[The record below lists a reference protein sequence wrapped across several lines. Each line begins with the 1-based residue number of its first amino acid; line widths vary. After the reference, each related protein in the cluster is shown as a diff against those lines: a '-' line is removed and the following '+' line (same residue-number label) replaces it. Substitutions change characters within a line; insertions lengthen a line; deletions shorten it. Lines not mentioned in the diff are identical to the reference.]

1 MIFPPFFV
9 TMTEHPIY
17 KERLFKMIRKNT
29 RRMLSVLL
37 AAVLSAAMLSSCSN
51 IQTTEEQPSAE
62 TTEQITEEATV
73 GESTPSV
80 EKITLSD
87 ESGLPQFNNPSE
99 DSEVAIIHTTL
110 GDIKVMFFPEY
121 APKAVENFLTHAK
134 EGYYDGI
141 SFHRVI
147 DGFMIQGGDPNGD
160 GTGGESIWG
169 DVFENEVSDQ
179 LYNFYGALAMAN
191 AGPDTNGSQFFIVQ
205 CKDTVTDDTAES
217 MMTTMYMNRETCKAT
232 LMLNE
237 KAASG
242 ASQEELNAYVDGLNN
257 TLNQEY
263 MNGVP
268 EDQKAVLQKAI
279 DLYKEVGGTPHLD
292 YKHTVFGQ
300 VFEEDMAVVDQIAA
314 VETDENDKPT
324 TDVTIESAEIT
335 TYHAE

>member
-62 TTEQITEEATV
+62 TTEQTTEEATV

-169 DVFENEVSDQ
+169 EPFEDEFSDQ
-179 LYNFYGALAMAN
+179 LFNFRGALSMAN
-191 AGPDTNGSQFFIVQ
+191 SGSNTNGSQFFIVQ
-205 CKDTVTDDTAES
+205 
-217 MMTTMYMNRETCKAT
+217 AT
-232 LMLNE
+232 GLPDGVEILYQQIGHPEAAQE
-237 KAASG
+237 KYA
-242 ASQEELNAYVDGLNN
+242 
-257 TLNQEY
+257 
-263 MNGVP
+263 
-268 EDQKAVLQKAI
+268 
-279 DLYKEVGGTPHLD
+279 EVGGTPWLD
-292 YKHTVFGQ
+292 LQHTVFGQ
-300 VFEEDMAVVDQIAA
+300 VFDGMDVVDEIVAQTATEENNGL
-314 VETDENDKPT
+314 VPEDERAI
-324 TDVTIESAEIT
+324 IESIT
-335 TYHAE
+335 VAPATDYFNYD

>member
-62 TTEQITEEATV
+62 TTEQTTEEATV

-80 EKITLSD
+80 EKIPLSD

-141 SFHRVI
+141 SFHRVME
-147 DGFMIQGGDPNGD
+147 DFMIQGGDPNGD

-169 DVFENEVSDQ
+169 EPFEDEFSDQ
-179 LYNFYGALAMAN
+179 LFNFRGALSMAN
-191 AGPDTNGSQFFIVQ
+191 SGSDTNGSQFFIVQ
-205 CKDTVTDDTAES
+205 K
-217 MMTTMYMNRETCKAT
+217 TTLPEGVEVIFQQMGHPDAAV
-232 LMLNE
+232 E
-237 KAASG
+237 KY
-242 ASQEELNAYVDGLNN
+242 EE
-257 TLNQEY
+257 
-263 MNGVP
+263 
-268 EDQKAVLQKAI
+268 I
-279 DLYKEVGGTPHLD
+279 GGTPWLD
-292 YKHTVFGQ
+292 LQHTVFGQ
-300 VFEEDMAVVDQIAA
+300 VFDGMDVVDEIVAQTATEENNGL
-314 VETDENDKPT
+314 VPEDERAI
-324 TDVTIESAEIT
+324 IESIT
-335 TYHAE
+335 VAPATDYFNYD

>member
-1 MIFPPFFV
+1 
-9 TMTEHPIY
+9 
-17 KERLFKMIRKNT
+17 MIRKNT

-62 TTEQITEEATV
+62 TTEQTTEEATV

-141 SFHRVI
+141 SFHRVME
-147 DGFMIQGGDPNGD
+147 DFMIQGGDPNGD

-169 DVFENEVSDQ
+169 EPFEDEFSDQ
-179 LYNFYGALAMAN
+179 LFNFRGALSMAN
-191 AGPDTNGSQFFIVQ
+191 SGSDTNGSQFFIVQ
-205 CKDTVTDDTAES
+205 K
-217 MMTTMYMNRETCKAT
+217 TTLPEGVEVIFQQMGHPDAAV
-232 LMLNE
+232 E
-237 KAASG
+237 KY
-242 ASQEELNAYVDGLNN
+242 EE
-257 TLNQEY
+257 
-263 MNGVP
+263 
-268 EDQKAVLQKAI
+268 I
-279 DLYKEVGGTPHLD
+279 CGTPWLD
-292 YKHTVFGQ
+292 LQHTVFGQ
-300 VFEEDMAVVDQIAA
+300 VFDGMDVVDEIVAQTA
-314 VETDENDKPT
+314 TDETNGLVPEDERSI
-324 TDVTIESAEIT
+324 IESIT
-335 TYHAE
+335 VAPATDYFNYD

>member
-62 TTEQITEEATV
+62 TTEQTTEEATV

-141 SFHRVI
+141 SFHRVME
-147 DGFMIQGGDPNGD
+147 DFMIQGGDPNGD

-169 DVFENEVSDQ
+169 EEFEDEFDTQ
-179 LYNFYGALAMAN
+179 LHNFRGALSMAN
-191 AGPDTNGSQFFIVQ
+191 PGVADSNGSQFFIVQ
-205 CKDTVTDDTAES
+205 ATSCPEQFISS
-217 MMTTMYMNRETCKAT
+217 MEQVSAQDGGVSYPEAVI
-232 LMLNE
+232 E
-237 KAASG
+237 KY
-242 ASQEELNAYVDGLNN
+242 QE
-257 TLNQEY
+257 
-263 MNGVP
+263 
-268 EDQKAVLQKAI
+268 I
-279 DLYKEVGGTPHLD
+279 GGTPWLD
-292 YKHTVFGQ
+292 YQHTVFGQ
-300 VFEEDMAVVDQIAA
+300 VFDGMDVVDEIVAQTATEENNGL
-314 VETDENDKPT
+314 VPEDER
-324 TDVTIESAEIT
+324 VIIESIT
-335 TYHAE
+335 VAPATDYFNYD

>member
-62 TTEQITEEATV
+62 TTEQTTEEATV

-169 DVFENEVSDQ
+169 EVFENEVSDQ

-191 AGPDTNGSQFFIVQ
+191 AQYGQPEVAQ
-205 CKDTVTDDTAES
+205 
-217 MMTTMYMNRETCKAT
+217 
-232 LMLNE
+232 E
-237 KAASG
+237 KY
-242 ASQEELNAYVDGLNN
+242 N
-257 TLNQEY
+257 
-263 MNGVP
+263 
-268 EDQKAVLQKAI
+268 
-279 DLYKEVGGTPHLD
+279 EVGGAPWLD
-292 YKHTVFGQ
+292 GSYTVFGQ
-300 VFEEDMAVVDQIAA
+300 VFEGMDVVDAIVAQAKD
-314 VETDENDKPT
+314 TDENGIVAEDQRAI
-324 TDVTIESAEIT
+324 IESIT
-335 TYHAE
+335 VAPATDYFNYD

>member
-1 MIFPPFFV
+1 
-9 TMTEHPIY
+9 
-17 KERLFKMIRKNT
+17 MIRKNT

-62 TTEQITEEATV
+62 TTEQTTEEATV

-169 DVFENEVSDQ
+169 EPFEDEFSDQ
-179 LYNFYGALAMAN
+179 LFNFRGALSMAN
-191 AGPDTNGSQFFIVQ
+191 SGSNTNGSQFFIVQ
-205 CKDTVTDDTAES
+205 GNAVDES
-217 MMTTMYMNRETCKAT
+217 
-232 LMLNE
+232 LV
-237 KAASG
+237 
-242 ASQEELNAYVDGLNN
+242 SQMEQSNAFSEEVIAKY
-257 TLNQEY
+257 E
-263 MNGVP
+263 
-268 EDQKAVLQKAI
+268 
-279 DLYKEVGGTPHLD
+279 EVGGYPQLD
-292 YKHTVFGQ
+292 YRHTVFGQ
-300 VFEEDMAVVDQIAA
+300 VIDGMDVVDAIAA
-314 VETDENDKPT
+314 VETDENDAP
-324 TDVTIESAEIT
+324 VEPVIIESIEIQT
-335 TYHAE
+335 VE

>member
-62 TTEQITEEATV
+62 TTEQTTEEATV

-141 SFHRVI
+141 SFHRVME
-147 DGFMIQGGDPNGD
+147 DFMIQGGDPNGD

-169 DVFENEVSDQ
+169 EPFEDEFSDQ
-179 LYNFYGALAMAN
+179 LFNFRGALSMAN
-191 AGPDTNGSQFFIVQ
+191 SGSDTNGSQFQQMGHPDAAV
-205 CKDTVTDDTAES
+205 
-217 MMTTMYMNRETCKAT
+217 
-232 LMLNE
+232 E
-237 KAASG
+237 KY
-242 ASQEELNAYVDGLNN
+242 EE
-257 TLNQEY
+257 
-263 MNGVP
+263 
-268 EDQKAVLQKAI
+268 I
-279 DLYKEVGGTPHLD
+279 GGTPWLD
-292 YKHTVFGQ
+292 LQHTVFGQ
-300 VFEEDMAVVDQIAA
+300 VFDGMDVVDEIVAQTATEENNGL
-314 VETDENDKPT
+314 VPEDERAI
-324 TDVTIESAEIT
+324 IESIT
-335 TYHAE
+335 VAPATDYFNYD